1 MGRRTWLVR
10 VVFAAAVACAWCCA
24 RGQTSAGAPT
34 TDGASADRSA
44 PVPRK
49 VLHLHVRGDLDSMKL
64 AREFAERV
72 AAAHEEGV
80 EVLLLELSGDRWRAD
95 AVHAMARALRPS
107 SAGGAAAHRA
117 GLRTMVLLH
126 DDADRRVGFG
136 QAALALLADQ
146 CAVSPK
152 TRVVFEA
159 STDLRDAAPPETDWE
174 MVDRELQG
182 ALYLSA
188 RDRQAD
194 VLLAALLPR
203 PTGPLWA
210 VPGSAAD
217 APWRLSTNAV
227 EDTRRVLV
235 APGNEPELPARV
247 ELDRVMLRRL
257 GIANLEGADVGQML
271 AAAGLRA
278 RPILRAELA
287 SGLAQAR
294 GKIEQVIRQLDECL
308 SLVDADIGRANKLRG
323 QDAAKRKR
331 EAGEGALR
339 LIIEAERRLLDA
351 EGVMTDYPELLAG
364 LPPGRTP
371 VGQEAEKHPMLWRW
385 LFQDRRDQITSLRA
399 QAEALA
405 RTP

>member
-1 MGRRTWLVR
+1 MGRKAWVAG
-10 VVFAAAVACAWCCA
+10 VVMAAAVASAGWCAH
-24 RGQTSAGAPT
+24 GQPAAGAPT
-34 TDGASADRSA
+34 TDDTRAER
-44 PVPRK
+44 PVPASRK

-72 AAAHEEGV
+72 AAASEEGV

-95 AVHAMARALRPS
+95 TVHAMARALRPG
-107 SAGGAAAHRA
+107 SAGAPGTRRA
-117 GLRTMVLLH
+117 GLRILALLN
-126 DDADRRVGFG
+126 DEADRRVGFG

-146 CAVSPK
+146 CAVSPR
-152 TRVVFEA
+152 TRVVFES

-217 APWRLSTNAV
+217 APWRLKTSAV
-227 EDTRRVLV
+227 DDARRVLLV
-235 APGNEPELPARV
+235 PASEPDRPARV
-247 ELDRVMLRRL
+247 ELDAAMLRRL
-257 GIANLEGADVGQML
+257 GIVNLEGADVGQML

-278 RPILRAELA
+278 RPILRADLV
-287 SGLAQAR
+287 SGLSQAR

-308 SLVDADIGRANKLRG
+308 SLVDADLGRAAKLRG
-323 QDAAKRKR
+323 QDATKRKR

-339 LIIEAERRLLDA
+339 LVMEAERRLLDA

-385 LFQDRRDQITSLRA
+385 LFQDRRDEITSLRA